1 MLYINGNSKKKKT
14 LCCFDTYD
22 KQTKIFLD
30 RLYKINDF

>member
-1 MLYINGNSKKKKT
+1 MVTQKKKKP
-14 LCCFDTYD
+14 LSCFDTYD